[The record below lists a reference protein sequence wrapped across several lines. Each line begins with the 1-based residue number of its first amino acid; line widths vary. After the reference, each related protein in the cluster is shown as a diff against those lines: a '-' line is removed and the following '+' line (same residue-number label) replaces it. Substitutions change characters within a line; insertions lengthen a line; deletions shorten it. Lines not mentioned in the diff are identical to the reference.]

1 MKRLMLGDMYSWSRF
16 SEERQ
21 IDFNGHLWVR
31 PEGNVLID
39 PVPMI
44 DSDLVQLDEL
54 GGVGQIVITNRD
66 HEREAAF
73 FKARTGAQ
81 IVAHS
86 ADAEAMTDPPDR
98 TLEDGE
104 VVVDGLVAAH
114 LSHGKSP
121 GEIALFW
128 PERKVVLSGDLVVG
142 APMGRL
148 TLLKDEK
155 LADPPRAALALR
167 KLMALDFDVLLV
179 GDGHSVFQQARQRL
193 IECLEERVDIY
204 VNRVNE
210 ADVEWD
216 TRPGPAGYNWQ
227 VKEIDAQIGARHLGY
242 RLIRLPPGSATFPLH
257 FHYYGEE
264 MFYLTEGGCT
274 LLTPRGEIEAVAG
287 DFVAFP
293 PGPASAHKFV
303 NRGTEPCVM
312 LALGAEIDGE
322 VAEYPDSKKVLTK
335 ALPGRGIFRLQDAVT
350 YWDGE

>member
-1 MKRLMLGDMYSWSRF
+1 MKRLMLGDMYSWSCF

-31 PEGNVLID
+31 PEGNILID

-44 DSDLVQLDEL
+44 DSDMAQLDEL
-54 GGVGQIVITNRD
+54 GGAEQIVITNRD

-73 FKARTGAQ
+73 FKERTGAQ
-81 IVAHS
+81 VVVHG
-86 ADAEAMTDPPDR
+86 ADAEAMMKPPNR

-104 VVVDGLVAAH
+104 AVVDGLVAVH

-148 TLLKDEK
+148 TLLKDDK
-155 LADPPRAALALR
+155 LADPPQAAVALR
-167 KLMALDFDVLLV
+167 KLMALDFEVLLV
-179 GDGHSVFQQARQRL
+179 GDGQSVFQEARQRL

-204 VNRVNE
+204 VNRINE
-210 ADVEWD
+210 GDVEWE
-216 TRPGPAGYNWQ
+216 TRPGSSAYSWQ
-227 VKEIDAQIGARHLGY
+227 VKEIDALIGARHLGY
-242 RLIRLPPGSATFPLH
+242 RLIRLPPGSGTFPLH
-257 FHYYGEE
+257 FHHFGEE
-264 MFYLTEGGCT
+264 MFYLMEGSCT
-274 LLTPRGEIEAVAG
+274 LLTPRGEIAAGAG

-303 NRGTEPCVM
+303 NRGAEPCVM
-312 LALGAEIDGE
+312 LALGAEVEGE
-322 VAEYPDSKKVLTK
+322 VAEYPDSQKVLTK
-335 ALPGRGIFRLQDAVT
+335 ALPGWGIFRKKDAVN